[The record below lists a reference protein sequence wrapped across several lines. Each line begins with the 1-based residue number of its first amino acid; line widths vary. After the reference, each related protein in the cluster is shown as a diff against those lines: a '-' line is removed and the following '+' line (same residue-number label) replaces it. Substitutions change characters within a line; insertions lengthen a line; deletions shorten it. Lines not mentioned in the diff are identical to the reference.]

1 MKKKL
6 CYKKPVLIGLT
17 GGPGVGK
24 TEVAKIISKKNAVVI
39 SADKIGHELLKDNER
54 IERRVIK
61 LLGDHIL
68 DDRKNLDRKKIGG
81 IVFADEEMM
90 ASYNAIIHPELLKCL
105 KNELDKS
112 SKYSRKLMV
121 VVDAALIFEWQ
132 IANWFDFI
140 LAVTAKRE
148 LRLNRIRRN
157 GFSLSR
163 AKKRVASQLPQRLK
177 IGLADYV
184 IENNSNRSILTRNID
199 KFIEAIKRLL
209 EN

>member
-1 MKKKL
+1 MKRKL

-39 SADKIGHELLKDNER
+39 SADKIGHKMLKDNER
-54 IERRVIK
+54 IKRRVMK

-68 DDRKNLDRKKIGG
+68 DNRKNLDRKKIGG
-81 IVFADEEMM
+81 IVFADKEMM
-90 ASYNAIIHPELLKCL
+90 ALYDAIIHPELLKRL
-105 KNELDKS
+105 KNEFDKS

-121 VVDAALIFEWQ
+121 VVDAALIIEWG
-132 IANWFDFI
+132 IVNWFDFVLVI
-140 LAVTAKRE
+140 TAKRE
-148 LRLNRIRRN
+148 LRLNRIRQ
-157 GFSLSR
+157 GGLSLNQAR
-163 AKKRVASQLPQRLK
+163 KRIASQFPQRLK
-177 IGLADYV
+177 VSLADYV
-184 IENNSNRSILTRNID
+184 IENNSNCSVLTKNID